1 KRVCSQGAN
10 CIVPVVQT
18 YKEININ
25 NKDKEINIKIDRS
38 EKDFEKKKEY
48 SAKASSIDQKFK
60 NNIFSL
66 KEIIASSTKTPM
78 NIIDNSIYN
87 ILPTLRKYDLE
98 LLISKIKESDFLM
111 GKSGSKPSVANFT
124 RKNMIDRIMA
134 DEYKNKDYSKKE
146 EKIDYGR
153 IEREIDPRTAELYRM
168 LDLN

>member
-1 KRVCSQGAN
+1 
-10 CIVPVVQT
+10 
-18 YKEININ
+18 
-25 NKDKEINIKIDRS
+25 
-38 EKDFEKKKEY
+38 
-48 SAKASSIDQKFK
+48 
-60 NNIFSL
+60 
-66 KEIIASSTKTPM
+66 ASSTKTPM

-134 DEYKNKDYSKKE
+134 DEYKNKNYSKKE